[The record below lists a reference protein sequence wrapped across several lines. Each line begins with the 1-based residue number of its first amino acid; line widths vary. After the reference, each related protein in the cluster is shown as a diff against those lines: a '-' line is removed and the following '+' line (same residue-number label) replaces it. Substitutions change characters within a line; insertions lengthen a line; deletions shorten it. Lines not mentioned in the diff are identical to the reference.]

1 MAALKDFA
9 FATVM
14 DVYGFADEDRE
25 ARETKMAAFDPNKE
39 DLKQDTDYDF
49 LLDSLTISNITQE
62 GPQKEARGGIHGR
75 PIIRH
80 KKTVR
85 LEMEDVVARID
96 TLEHF
101 FGATI
106 DKDENTFSLT
116 DKFPDGIGLIGKTY
130 VVDRDTGK
138 RQWVQIKFNEFLP
151 DGIFDIT
158 MEAEGDLGM
167 ISIAG
172 ELFPNDCGEYF
183 TVKHIDGECADEAVE
198 ESTTP

>member
-1 MAALKDFA
+1 MALKDFA

-14 DVYGFADEDRE
+14 DVYGFAGEDK
-25 ARETKMAAFDPNKE
+25 TKMTAFDPNKDE
-39 DLKQDTDYDF
+39 LAQGTDYTF

-101 FGATI
+101 FGANI
-106 DKDENTFSLT
+106 GDDNTTFALT
-116 DKFPDGIGLIGKTY
+116 DRFPDGIGLIGKTY
-130 VVDRDTGK
+130 VVDKETGT

-183 TVKHIDGECADEAVE
+183 EVKQIDGICEDEAVE
-198 ESTTP
+198 PVTP